1 MLPDR
6 EEPAAAWRRERAG
19 SGLTSRLILSFIER
33 RGGRKAVDQVL
44 AEARLASKEH
54 ELRDENCWFSFEEK
68 IRLWEA
74 AEAVTGDHRIAE
86 RIGESALEFSVA
98 LGLKRALRALGSPE
112 FVYRNVA
119 RANSKFNWTHSLELT
134 QRRHGHVRLAYRD
147 VSGVGY
153 HHYDCDYTIGLLRT
167 VPQLFGLP
175 PARVAHPLCGARGDD
190 RCEFDVQW
198 VGGMESIKRTTVLAG
213 ACAAVLT
220 VVGALVDPLLVL
232 AGLALGA
239 GAACVA
245 GARVAVFMRRRI
257 GALENV
263 VRDQHLAAE
272 GQLSSLAA
280 LSSELRLDE
289 VLDRII
295 ASASSAIGGAHFAL
309 LIGDVG
315 GMRAY
320 RYSDVAPDSLR
331 GLERWAHDSRR
342 MLSRGSVVIDD
353 VGRVASLSGLTDAQG
368 HPLASACAAPLVF
381 GDRLLGVLVAL
392 APDATVF
399 LPQDVQALE
408 TYAGHAAIA
417 LSNAR
422 LVEQLEREASTDPL
436 TGLANKRAFELAYGA
451 ELSRAARQDNPV
463 ALVMIDIDHFKEIN
477 DTHGHP
483 FGDRVLVAVAK
494 ALRSAVRAHDTVAR
508 LGGEE
513 FAMLVPDANLEDA
526 REIAERARA
535 LIADVEIPGATLSSS
550 AGAAATG
557 TGPDRSGGLFDAA
570 DRALYEAKRLG
581 RGRTELATLG

>member
-1 MLPDR
+1 MPGQRGVVLPDR
-6 EEPAAAWRRERAG
+6 EEPAAAWRLERAA

-44 AEARLASKEH
+44 SEAGLASKER

-86 RIGESALEFSVA
+86 RIGESALDFSVA

-119 RANSKFNWTHSLELT
+119 RANSKFNWTHSLEVM
-134 QRRHGHVRLAYRD
+134 QRRHGRVRLSYRD

-175 PARVAHPLCGARGDD
+175 PARAQHPLCGARGDD

-213 ACAAVLT
+213 ASAAVLAA
-220 VVGALVDPLLVL
+220 VGAFVDPLLVV

-257 GALENV
+257 AALENV

-309 LIGDVG
+309 LIADVG

-331 GLERWAHDSRR
+331 RLERWAHDNHQ

-368 HPLASACAAPLVF
+368 RPLASACAAPLVF

-399 LPQDVQALE
+399 LPRDVQALE

-451 ELSRAARQDNPV
+451 ELSRAGRQGNPV

-477 DTHGHP
+477 DNHGHP

-494 ALRSAVRAHDTVAR
+494 ALRSGGTDARHGRPARRRGVRDAGARCRPRGRARNRRARQGADRRRRDSRRDTVVIR
-508 LGGEE
+508 RRG
-513 FAMLVPDANLEDA
+513 
-526 REIAERARA
+526 R
-535 LIADVEIPGATLSSS
+535 DVYRR
-550 AGAAATG
+550 
-557 TGPDRSGGLFDAA
+557 GP
-570 DRALYEAKRLG
+570 LG
-581 RGRTELATLG
+581 RVVRRRRPRAV